1 VLDVKGNASRLLP
14 MENRGK
20 SNREHKNKFLL
31 LKIQEIHIK
40 NRRNYG
46 STLTNLNIDNNCV
59 LDTTPICM
67 SGYYWSS

>member
-1 VLDVKGNASRLLP
+1 MLDVKGNASRLLP

-46 STLTNLNIDNNCV
+46 SPRVTRILNN
-59 LDTTPICM
+59 
-67 SGYYWSS
+67 